1 MKNKFLWNVAV
12 ALVLAAC
19 SDDSST
25 ESITNKAS
33 SIKSSCKFDDSWFG
47 DANEAKSL
55 KKMVYSESGD
65 EREPERSFYVEDL
78 GDSVLVS
85 LTGLVDACNKMVRD
99 IEVRMEG
106 DTLYATL
113 NYVPDVGAKCLCF
126 WVDMSFTVAKK
137 FEKAKT
143 LVIGKEIFPL
153 REEDSEPA
161 DSPSVDVPGKDSVAT
176 EGKAVFKGSSCEFD
190 ESQFENAV
198 ASKSLKKTTSEDKY
212 GEGGPERN
220 FYVEDA
226 GNSVEV
232 FVSGLVSA
240 CNKVIRGVDVHVQGG
255 TLFATVNYRP
265 DTETLCLCSWVDM
278 SFTVDKGLLD
288 DSVKTLVIGE
298 EVFTLREE
306 EQAVADSAVTEPVLP
321 QN

>member
-1 MKNKFLWNVAV
+1 MMNKFLWLA
-12 ALVLAAC
+12 ALAFMFAAC

-65 EREPERSFYVEDL
+65 DREPDRSFHVEDL

-85 LTGLVDACNKMVRD
+85 LTGLVDACNRIVRN

-113 NYVPDVGAKCLCF
+113 DYDPNGGTDCICF

-153 REEDSEPA
+153 REEEGEPA
-161 DSPSVDVPGKDSVAT
+161 DSPSVDVPGKDSTASA
-176 EGKAVFKGSSCEFD
+176 GKGVFKGSSCEFD
-190 ESQFENAV
+190 DSLLENAV
-198 ASKSLKKTTSEDKY
+198 AGKALKKTTSEDKY
-212 GEGGPERN
+212 GEGGPERS

-232 FVSGLVSA
+232 FVSGLVSG
-240 CNKVIRGVDVHVQGG
+240 CQKTVDDIDVKVQGD
-255 TLFATVNYRP
+255 TLYATFDFRDYP
-265 DTETLCLCSWVDM
+265 TYCMCSWVDM

-298 EVFTLREE
+298 EVFTRREE
-306 EQAVADSAVTEPVLP
+306 EPAAADSAVTEPVVP
-321 QN
+321 EE

>member
-1 MKNKFLWNVAV
+1 MMNKFLWLA
-12 ALVLAAC
+12 ALAFMFVAC

-47 DANEAKSL
+47 VANEAKSL

-85 LTGLVDACNKMVRD
+85 LTGLVDACNRIVRN

-113 NYVPDVGAKCLCF
+113 DYDPNGGTDCICF

-198 ASKSLKKTTSEDKY
+198 AGKALKKTTTEDKY
-212 GEGGPERN
+212 GEGGPERS

-226 GNSVEV
+226 GNSDQV
-232 FVSGLVSA
+232 FVSGLVSG
-240 CNKVIRGVDVHVQGG
+240 CQKTVTDIDVKVQGD
-255 TLFATVNYRP
+255 TLYATVDFKDYP
-265 DTETLCLCSWVDM
+265 TYCICSWVDM
-278 SFTVDKGLLD
+278 SFTVEKGLVD
-288 DSVKTLVIGE
+288 DSVRTLVIGE
-298 EVFTLREE
+298 EVFSLREE
-306 EQAVADSAVTEPVLP
+306 EPAAADSAVTEPVMP
-321 QN
+321 EE

>member
-1 MKNKFLWNVAV
+1 MMNKFLW
-12 ALVLAAC
+12 LASLAFMFVAC

-85 LTGLVDACNKMVRD
+85 LTGLVDACNRIVRN

-113 NYVPDVGAKCLCF
+113 DYDPNGGTDCICF

-143 LVIGKEIFPL
+143 LVIGKEIFSL

-198 ASKSLKKTTSEDKY
+198 AGKALKKTTSEDKY
-212 GEGGPERN
+212 GEGGPERS
-220 FYVEDA
+220 FYVEEV
-226 GNSVEV
+226 GNSAQV
-232 FVSGLVSA
+232 FVTGLVSA
-240 CNKVIRGVDVHVQGG
+240 CNKVIRGVDVRVQGD
-255 TLFATVNYRP
+255 TLYATVNYRP
-265 DTETLCLCSWVDM
+265 DTETFCLCSWVDM

-298 EVFTLREE
+298 EVFTRREE
-306 EQAVADSAVTEPVLP
+306 EPAADSAVTEPVIP
-321 QN
+321 EK

>member
-1 MKNKFLWNVAV
+1 MMNKFLWLA
-12 ALVLAAC
+12 ALAFMFAAC

-65 EREPERSFYVEDL
+65 EREPDRSFHVEDL

-85 LTGLVDACNKMVRD
+85 LTGLVDACNRIVRN

-113 NYVPDVGAKCLCF
+113 DYDPN
-126 WVDMSFTVAKK
+126 
-137 FEKAKT
+137 
-143 LVIGKEIFPL
+143 
-153 REEDSEPA
+153 
-161 DSPSVDVPGKDSVAT
+161 
-176 EGKAVFKGSSCEFD
+176 
-190 ESQFENAV
+190 
-198 ASKSLKKTTSEDKY
+198 
-212 GEGGPERN
+212 
-220 FYVEDA
+220 
-226 GNSVEV
+226 
-232 FVSGLVSA
+232 
-240 CNKVIRGVDVHVQGG
+240 GG
-255 TLFATVNYRP
+255 TDCICF
-265 DTETLCLCSWVDM
+265 WVDM

-298 EVFTLREE
+298 EVFTRREE
-306 EQAVADSAVTEPVLP
+306 EPAAADSAVTEPVVP
-321 QN
+321 EE